1 MIHEFR
7 LSARGNGGVFCD
19 KDGAFVGAIPMLV
32 RARRNGK
39 DEWRPRDCDDLS
51 REMSAQYGLP
61 IDMSSKRGGLT
72 VIAKALDEGDV
83 VRAQVA
89 TLLLGVPDP
98 PSLSKGGPSRREMIK
113 LARDLHWSGML
124 KADWDADEHP
134 RWPAGA
140 PDSQGGQFAP
150 KSDGPAAGQSSG
162 ETAESHQRPI
172 ETRDAGSSAYPQ
184 RQDFGAP
191 SSNQPAP
198 QGDDEGGDNRRDISD
213 AEDLGVYA
221 RYGRHIGGVQLAANS
236 IPMDELG
243 ITGANP
249 ADWANVTRLA
259 GGALELSSGQ
269 IIAAATL
276 LAAMDAHTERAAV
289 SAAISKFDL
298 DPTSAAVVLAARAY
312 VWAQYNAPLN
322 YSAVPWSGPQLES
335 VSQSI
340 MALELARPG
349 TLYLALQG
357 DQPSGRYINV
367 AVEDGLQGAA
377 ISESRARPANVPTA
391 LQTTISSARAALNLK
406 PNDQMRAHHLIPANV
421 WEEKL
426 PLATLANQAGWQPD
440 SDTNLIA
447 LPADAATQA
456 ECAAK
461 DGFILPIHNS
471 GHPDY
476 DWEVRGVF
484 LIEQAKYGKE
494 TATPAQARAI
504 FEEVALEMKRLI
516 IAGTWLPKLH

>member
-89 TLLLGVPDP
+89 TLLLGIPDP
-98 PSLSKGGPSRREMIK
+98 PSLSKGGPSRQEMIK

-124 KADWDADEHP
+124 KADWDSDEHP

-162 ETAESHQRPI
+162 ETAESHQRSI
-172 ETRDAGSSAYPQ
+172 DARDAGSSAYPQ
-184 RQDFGAP
+184 RRDFGAP
-191 SSNQPAP
+191 SSNRPAP
-198 QGDDEGGDNRRDISD
+198 QGDDEGDDNRRDVSD

-221 RYGRHIGGVQLAANS
+221 SYGRHIGGVQVAAA
-236 IPMDELG
+236 IPMDGLG
-243 ITGANP
+243 IAAANP
-249 ADWANVTRLA
+249 ADWANVIRLA
-259 GGALELSSGQ
+259 DGALELGSGQ
-269 IIAAATL
+269 IIAAAAL
-276 LAAMDAHTERAAV
+276 WVAMNPNPERALV
-289 SAAISKFDL
+289 SDAISKCDF
-298 DPTSAAVVLAARAY
+298 DPTNAADVLAARAY

-322 YSAVPWSGPQLES
+322 YFEVPSSGPQLES

-357 DQPSGRYINV
+357 DEPSGRYINV
-367 AVEDGLQGAA
+367 TVEDGMQGGS
-377 ISESRARPANVPTA
+377 IFESRARPTNVPA
-391 LQTTISSARAALNLK
+391 VLQITISGARAALNLK
-406 PNDQMRAHHLIPANV
+406 TNDQMRAHYLIPANV
-421 WEEKL
+421 WEKRL
-426 PLATLANQAGWQPD
+426 DLATLASQAGWQPD
-440 SDTNLIA
+440 AIDNLIA

-456 ECAAK
+456 QRAAK
-461 DGFILPIHNS
+461 DGFILPIHS
-471 GHPDY
+471 SSHSKY
-476 DWEVRGVF
+476 DGTCWGEIVIEEEKHRG
-484 LIEQAKYGKE
+484 
-494 TATPAQARAI
+494 TPTPAQARAI
-504 FEEVALEMKRLI
+504 FEKWRR
-516 IAGTWLPKLH
+516 K